1 MSLTNAIRTLKAKKI
16 PFTTVEY
23 TYSADD
29 LSIEK
34 IAEDN
39 DLPVAQV
46 FKTLVAKGD
55 KTGVIVAVVAGN
67 QTLNLKAL
75 AKASGNK
82 KIALVTVKDLQGLTG
97 YIRGGCSPIG
107 MKKAF
112 PVFFSKVALDFDK
125 IFVNAGK
132 RGILMGVEPNALAG
146 LCRGL
151 FAEIGQ
157 DIA

>member
-1 MSLTNAIRTLKAKKI
+1 MNTLRTLKAKKI

-55 KTGVIVAVVAGN
+55 KTGVIVAVIAGN
-67 QTLNLKAL
+67 QILNLKAL
-75 AKASGNK
+75 AKVSGNK
-82 KIALVTVKDLQGLTG
+82 KIALVAVKDLQGLTG

-112 PVFFSKVALDFDK
+112 PVFFSTKALDFDT

-132 RGILMGVEPNALAG
+132 RGILMGVEPKTLAG
-146 LCRGL
+146 LCRGE
-151 FAEIGQ
+151 FADIGQ
-157 DIA
+157 AVF